1 MLFRMIIGSCTHLSG
16 IQCLGAHA
24 NPRRNSKRGFFSMP
38 PVNLGLHFD
47 GIGAL
52 PRLKLGPQ
60 VARKMLLEAHKWTGK
75 EALRDGIVDEIA
87 EPEIMFDR
95 ALELAKKV
103 REKSKM
109 GVYALLRNELWG
121 EAASRFRAISY
132 VHGRLTSTPAK
143 AKI

>member
-1 MLFRMIIGSCTHLSG
+1 MLNID
-16 IQCLGAHA
+16 
-24 NPRRNSKRGFFSMP
+24 RNSKRGFWSMP

-60 VARKMLLEAHKWTGK
+60 IARKMLLEAHRWTGK
-75 EALRDGIVDEIA
+75 EALKDGIVDEIA
-87 EPEIMFDR
+87 EPDEMLER
-95 ALELAKKV
+95 ALTLAKKV

-121 EAASRFRAISY
+121 EAATKLRAISY
-132 VHGRLTSTPAK
+132 VHGRMTATPAK